1 VIVDIHSHLY
11 PQRYLDDLRRA
22 TRPPRVVA
30 AAGQE
35 WLVLYPDQE
44 TAEGVRGARLGPAFY
59 DPSARL
65 AAMDRAGVDV
75 SVLSLG
81 NPWFE
86 GHSAGDASGRAAAVN
101 DELAAICDQSG
112 GRFRMFAA
120 VPTGDLAAATAELAR
135 INGRPGVVGVLMGT
149 RLGGQWLDRDS
160 GAFWDQVER
169 MGLPVFLHPHPGVGG
184 DDLVGYG
191 DLLRLGLGFPF
202 ETAVAATRL
211 ILSGTLD
218 RHPGLKLILAHG
230 GGALPA
236 LMPRLLAYAG
246 LSQEAALCAPDSLA
260 RFWYDTLTYSSGVLR
275 MLAESVGPSRLM
287 YGTDRPYAA
296 ADDRALQE
304 IIRQM
309 GWDDAQMAGVLGGN
323 AIACLNIEE

>member
-1 VIVDIHSHLY
+1 MIVDIHSHLY
-11 PQRYLDDLRRA
+11 PRCYLDDLRRA
-22 TRPPRVVA
+22 TRPPRVVE

-35 WLVLYPDQE
+35 RLVLYADQE

-59 DPSARL
+59 DPAARL

-81 NPWFE
+81 NPWFQ
-86 GHSAGDASGRAAAVN
+86 GDSAGDAAGRAASVN
-101 DELAAICDQSG
+101 DALAAICDRSG

-120 VPTGDLAAATAELAR
+120 VPDGDRAATSAELAR
-135 INGRPGVVGVLMGT
+135 IGGRPGVVGLLMGT
-149 RLGGQWLDRDS
+149 RLGGRWLDRDS
-160 GAFWDQVER
+160 GTFWAQVER

-202 ETAVAATRL
+202 ETAVVAARL
-211 ILSGTLD
+211 ILSGTLE
-218 RHPGLKLILAHG
+218 RHPALKLILAHG

-236 LMPRLLAYAG
+236 LMPRLVAYAA
-246 LSQEAALCAPDSLA
+246 LSQETVPYPPDSLA
-260 RFWYDTLTYSSGVLR
+260 HFWYDTLTYSPGVLR
-275 MLAESVGPSRLM
+275 MLAESAGTARLM
-287 YGTDRPYAA
+287 YGTDQPYAA

-304 IIRQM
+304 IIRQT

-323 AIACLNIEE
+323 AVACLGIEN